1 MVACIFLTVFLPIAL
16 AILLGEFNEKIVAR
30 SQSTPMVLGA
40 KGSGLDL
47 TLQSIYF
54 RQRTPDTIPFGKL
67 AETESVEVDGTQLVT
82 VVPIHSRFTAQG
94 FPVVGTDL
102 RYFDFR
108 ELEIARG
115 DSLTLLGDCVLGYS
129 VARKLGLAVGD
140 QLLTDKENSVS
151 MTGDYP
157 LKMNVR
163 GILARSNSPDDNAVF
178 VSLKTAWV
186 VEGLGHGH
194 QSLENEMD
202 KNLVIRKG
210 DKVEARATVQP
221 FIEINESNIDSFH
234 FHGDPNEFPISALI
248 AYASDPK
255 SETLFMARYL
265 GSGGKQVDDELQLVR
280 PIEEVS
286 RLMEMVFRVKQ
297 LFFANAL
304 LVSISTVLLLVLV
317 VLLSMRLRAGEM
329 ATMFKLGCS
338 RGTIALLQIG
348 ELLLVF
354 LIAGVAVGLA
364 VLWVRYAAGG
374 LVERLIG

>member
-16 AILLGEFNEKIVAR
+16 AILLGEFNEKIVDR

-47 TLQSIYF
+47 TLQSLYF

-67 AETESVEVDGTQLVT
+67 AETASVEIDGSPLVT

-108 ELEIARG
+108 ELEIAKG
-115 DSLTLLGDCVLGYS
+115 DSLTLLGDCVLGHN
-129 VARKLGLAVGD
+129 VARQLGLALGD

-163 GILARSNSPDDNAVF
+163 GILARANSPDDNAVF
-178 VSLKTAWV
+178 VGLKTAWV
-186 VEGLGHGH
+186 IEGLGHGH
-194 QSLENEMD
+194 QSLENETD
-202 KNLVIRKG
+202 NNLVIRRG
-210 DKVEARATVQP
+210 GKVEARASVQP
-221 FIEINESNIDSFH
+221 FIEINESNIDSYH
-234 FHGDPNEFPISALI
+234 FHGDPDEFPISALI
-248 AYASDPK
+248 AFAADK
-255 SETLFMARYL
+255 KRETLFMARYL

-329 ATMFKLGCS
+329 ETMFKLGCS
-338 RGTIALLQIG
+338 RGTIALLQLG
-348 ELLLVF
+348 ELMFVF
-354 LIAGVAVGLA
+354 LIAGVAVSLA